1 MIVLFFFTNGY
12 CSNLEPRKSTIMLKH
27 KGIKSIH
34 YRFEFNTFTFRS
46 FNWIHKM
53 FYNRGKKYINKEIE
67 EYLTPLALA
76 IWIMDDCCC
85 CCCEAAAAAGWAN
98 PGVRI
103 STNSFTIEEV
113 KFLVNILKEK
123 FKLNCTIQYLKDID
137 R

>member
-1 MIVLFFFTNGY
+1 
-12 CSNLEPRKSTIMLKH
+12 
-27 KGIKSIH
+27 
-34 YRFEFNTFTFRS
+34 
-46 FNWIHKM
+46 M

-76 IWIMDDCCC
+76 MDDG
-85 CCCEAAAAAGWAN
+85 GWAN

-123 FKLNCTIQYLKDID
+123 F
-137 R
+137 RF